1 MKKILFEDKVGSR
14 TISLSMPVY
23 EAVREF
29 IMRVLMEKG
38 EITFI
43 ELLNLAEKDSSLR
56 LEGDVNWCFLV
67 VKRDLAARGIIH
79 VTIGLGRSRVQL
91 ISLSQKKRSTLASIG
106 YY

>member
-1 MKKILFEDKVGSR
+1 MVGNR
-14 TISLSMPVY
+14 TISLSTPAY
-23 EAVREF
+23 ESVKEF

-43 ELLNLAEKDSSLR
+43 ELLNLAEQDSSLR
-56 LEGDVNWCFLV
+56 LEGDMSWSFLV

-91 ISLSQKKRSTLASIG
+91 ISLSRKKRSTLASIG
-106 YY
+106 Y